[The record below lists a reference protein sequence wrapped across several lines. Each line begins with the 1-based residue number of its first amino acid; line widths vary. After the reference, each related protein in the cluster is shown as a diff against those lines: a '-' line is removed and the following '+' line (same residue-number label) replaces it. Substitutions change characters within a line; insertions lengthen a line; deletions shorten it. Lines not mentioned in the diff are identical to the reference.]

1 MTTDRLRNRW
11 NDGNYGRLAW
21 LSIADPHLA
30 EMTASTGRFD
40 AIVLDVQH
48 GSYHRPAVLDAIR
61 ALGRWDVTLLARI
74 PSADADLI
82 GWLLDSG
89 LDGVIVAMCES
100 ADTARAIVSAVRYAP
115 EGTRSFGP
123 YRVKPHDV
131 DPVEYSRRV
140 VVLPMIESAAGLA
153 AVDAIVG
160 VDGVDGVFI
169 GPGDLGLSLGHGAG
183 QNRTDA
189 PMVQAFDT
197 IKDSAHRH
205 GKKVGIFA
213 TTTAYAARTAADG
226 YDLVVPWFDSPAI
239 GAALAAAALD

>member
-1 MTTDRLRNRW
+1 MTTDPLRTRW
-11 NDGNYGRLAW
+11 NANTYGRLAW

-30 EMTASTGRFD
+30 EMAASTGQFD

-48 GSYHRPAVLDAIR
+48 GAYHRPAVLDAIR
-61 ALGRWDVTLLARI
+61 ALGRWDITLLARI

-89 LDGVIVAMCES
+89 LDGIIVAMCES

-115 EGTRSFGP
+115 EGRRSFGP

-131 DPVEYSRRV
+131 DPVAYSRQV
-140 VVLPMIESAAGLA
+140 VVLPMIENAAGLA
-153 AVDAIVG
+153 AVESIVA

-169 GPGDLGLSLGHGAG
+169 GPSDLGLSLGHGTA
-183 QNRTDA
+183 QNRTEG
-189 PMVQAFDT
+189 PMLQAFDT
-197 IKDSAHRH
+197 IKAAAHSH

-213 TTTAYAARTAADG
+213 TTAAYAARTAAEG

-239 GAALAAAALD
+239 GGTLAAARLD

>member
-11 NDGNYGRLAW
+11 ADGTYGRLAW
-21 LSIADPHLA
+21 LSMADPHLA
-30 EMTASTGRFD
+30 EMTAATGQFD

-48 GSYHRPAVLDAIR
+48 GAYHRPAVLDAIR
-61 ALGRWDVTLLARI
+61 ALGRWDITLLARI

-89 LDGVIVAMCES
+89 LDGIIVAMCES

-123 YRVKPHDV
+123 YRVKPHDI

-140 VVLPMIESAAGLA
+140 VVLPMIESSAGLA
-153 AVDAIVG
+153 AVDSIIA

-189 PMVQAFDT
+189 PMAQIFDS
-197 IKDSAHRH
+197 IKDTAHRH

-213 TTTAYAARTAADG
+213 TNAGYAAHTASDG